1 MFHLLKASPHF
12 SGFGLISDLKDNFFL
27 FFPSEMRTQDKMF
40 KKSCPRIWSLR
51 IKQGQIWNHT
61 TTATVSP
68 LKCAKTE
75 CCVSA
80 SSLLCCSKTCLSM
93 GASKTLYMLSRL
105 SVQCTTEQ
113 MQGQQTQDSSAL
125 STTSQKII
133 ESKIHW
139 RSLLRLIWCERKRRC
154 VCFRDVFA
162 HLTIYICECRYGYLS
177 FYCQCM
183 QPMHVHVYRW
193 RSHRINNL

>member
-1 MFHLLKASPHF
+1 
-12 SGFGLISDLKDNFFL
+12 
-27 FFPSEMRTQDKMF
+27 MRTRDKIF

-61 TTATVSP
+61 TTATVPP

-93 GASKTLYMLSRL
+93 VASKTLYMLSRL

-113 MQGQQTQDSSAL
+113 MQGQQTQDISAL

-133 ESKIHW
+133 ESEIRW
-139 RSLLRLIWCERKRRC
+139 RSLLRLIWCERKRQC

-162 HLTIYICECRYGYLS
+162 HLTIYMWVQVWISELLL
-177 FYCQCM
+177 
-183 QPMHVHVYRW
+183 PVHAAYACACV
-193 RSHRINNL
+193 